1 MGDAAVDQ
9 NQLEQIGAYVKSNM
23 AQWIREQNIYPFP
36 SQERGLDKELFER
49 MVTIEQQLKFQNEKL
64 VLMMKQSDEHFEQLQ
79 NNMDSRFEQ
88 TQNNMNS
95 RFEQTQ
101 NNIDSRF
108 EQMQDNMD
116 TRFEQTQNNMDTR
129 FEELQNNIDTRFVS
143 VEKQFTRLYTFL
155 TALFLTMLAGFIPL
169 IIKSF

>member
-1 MGDAAVDQ
+1 MGEAAVDQ
-9 NQLEQIGAYVKSNM
+9 NQLEQIGTYVKNNM

-88 TQNNMNS
+88 TQNNM
-95 RFEQTQ
+95 
-101 NNIDSRF
+101 
-108 EQMQDNMD
+108 D
-116 TRFEQTQNNMDTR
+116 TRFEQ
-129 FEELQNNIDTRFVS
+129 LQNNIDTRFVS

-155 TALFLTMLAGFIPL
+155 TGLFLTMLAGFIPL